1 MIVFLLL
8 ILEKNLC
15 FKSVRI
21 CVICGKKQNV
31 TKLISI
37 LYKNYKMTKNTKSS
51 LVATFIIGLLFFIF
65 GFVTWLNGTLITYL
79 KIACELDTFQS
90 MLVAFAF
97 YISYFVMALPSSW
110 ILKKTSFKKGMMLG
124 LLVMAAGALLFI
136 PAAQSRM
143 YPLFLTGLFIIGTG
157 LSILQ
162 TASNPYITI
171 VGPIESAAKRISIMG
186 ICNKV
191 AGVLAPLILGAVI
204 LSDADT
210 FVANLQQVDIAQ
222 KTVMLD
228 ELASRVIVPYIFM
241 AISLVVLALLVR
253 FSPLPEIEA
262 EEESEHDHSENE
274 HKTSVLQF
282 PNLVLGVIT
291 LFLYVGAEVIAGD
304 TIGTYGLS
312 QGIALSEAKNFT
324 AFTLTAMVI
333 GYIIGILSIPKLIS
347 QSKALAISAITGV
360 IFSILAVFTNG
371 YISVLFIALLG
382 LANALMWPAIWPLA
396 INGLG
401 KFTKTGSAMLIMAI
415 AGGALLPLLYGKLAG
430 IETIGAQNAYWILIP
445 CYLFILYYSVKGF
458 GYKSWKK

>member
-1 MIVFLLL
+1 
-8 ILEKNLC
+8 
-15 FKSVRI
+15 
-21 CVICGKKQNV
+21 
-31 TKLISI
+31 
-37 LYKNYKMTKNTKSS
+37 MTKNSKSS
-51 LVATFIIGLLFFIF
+51 LVATLILGLLFFIF

-97 YISYFVMALPSSW
+97 YISYFVTALPSSW

-124 LLVMAAGALLFI
+124 LFVMSVGALLFI

-143 YPLFLTGLFIIGTG
+143 YPLFLLGLFIIGTG

-204 LSDADT
+204 LADADT
-210 FVANLQQVDIAQ
+210 FVANLEQVDLAQ
-222 KTVMLD
+222 KTAMLD

-241 AISLVVLALLVR
+241 AISLAVLALLIR
-253 FSPLPEIEA
+253 FSPLPDIDDDS
-262 EEESEHDHSENE
+262 ESEQEHSSNDLR
-274 HKTSVLQF
+274 TSVLQY
-282 PNLVLGVIT
+282 PNLVLGVIA
-291 LFLYVGAEVIAGD
+291 LFLYVGVEVIAGD

-333 GYIIGILSIPKLIS
+333 GYIIGILTIPKLIS
-347 QSKALAISAITGV
+347 QSKALAFSAITGV
-360 IFSILAVFTNG
+360 VFSLGALFTSG
-371 YISVLFIALLG
+371 YTSVLFIALLG

-396 INGLG
+396 ITGLG

-415 AGGALLPLLYGKLAG
+415 AGGALMPLLYGKLAG
-430 IETIGAQNAYWILIP
+430 IENIGAQNAYWIMVP
-445 CYLFILYYSVKGF
+445 CYMFILFYSLKGYSF
-458 GYKSWKK
+458 KSWKK